1 MSNKKVI
8 VCEICGR
15 TAEVDV
21 KRKLNYCDNKSCE
34 QELKT
39 RRRKEVLQKYYK
51 KTHDI
56 ANIKVKEIEKEIRS
70 PLEVIKQIKAREE
83 YFEQPTVVNNEKNE
97 ANKKINTTAIENV
110 EIDDLVE
117 ISRELGEIR
126 YRLIGM
132 IEKERENIKKYEHGD
147 NTLVH
152 AFEFEELSKEEVW
165 EKYLENKNSRT
176 KRRMSKYRHAILKAM
191 LDNITIKNPN
201 KFVVTA
207 INGGK
212 DTRDFEEYVEELK
225 KDDTLFKAQ

>member
-1 MSNKKVI
+1 MSKKVI
-8 VCEICGR
+8 VCEICGKK
-15 TAEVDV
+15 AEVES
-21 KRKLNYCDNKSCE
+21 KRRLNYCDNKSCE
-34 QELKT
+34 QELKS
-39 RRRKEVLQKYYK
+39 RKRKETLQKYYE
-51 KTHDI
+51 KTHKTID
-56 ANIKVKEIEKEIRS
+56 ARIEEAEKDLRS
-70 PLEVIKQIKAREE
+70 PLEVIKQLKAREE
-83 YFEQPTVVNNEKNE
+83 YFDKEKNE
-97 ANKKINTTAIENV
+97 TNKKINTTAIENV
-110 EIDDLVE
+110 EIADLVE

-165 EKYLENKNSRT
+165 EKYLENKESRT

-212 DTRDFEEYVEELK
+212 GTRDFEEYVEELK

>member
-1 MSNKKVI
+1 MVNRKVI
-8 VCEICGR
+8 VCEICGK
-15 TAEVDV
+15 TVEVDA

-34 QELKT
+34 QELKK
-39 RRRKEVLQKYYK
+39 RRRKEVLQKYYER
-51 KTHDI
+51 TH
-56 ANIKVKEIEKEIRS
+56 NTVNVRVEEIEREVRT
-70 PLEVIKQIKAREE
+70 PLEVIKQLKARED
-83 YFEQPTVVNNEKNE
+83 YFDKEKNE
-97 ANKKINTTAIENV
+97 TNKKINTTAIENV
-110 EIDDLVE
+110 DIADLLE

-126 YRLIGM
+126 YRLIQK
-132 IEKERENIKKYEHGD
+132 IEQERENIKKYEHED

-165 EKYLENKNSRT
+165 ERYLENKESRT

-212 DTRDFEEYVEELK
+212 GTRDFEEYVEELK
-225 KDDTLFKAQ
+225 KDDSLFKA

>member
-1 MSNKKVI
+1 MNNKKVI
-8 VCEICGR
+8 VSEIWGK
-15 TAEVDV
+15 TAEVDL

-34 QELKT
+34 QELKK
-39 RRRKEVLQKYYK
+39 RRRKEVLQKYYER
-51 KTHDI
+51 THN
-56 ANIKVKEIEKEIRS
+56 AVNVRVEEIEREVRS

-83 YFEQPTVVNNEKNE
+83 YFDKEKNE
-97 ANKKINTTAIENV
+97 TNKKINTTAIENV
-110 EIDDLVE
+110 EIADLVE

-165 EKYLENKNSRT
+165 EKYLENKASRT

-225 KDDTLFKAQ
+225 KDDILFKAQ

>member
-15 TAEVDV
+15 TAEVDL
-21 KRKLNYCDNKSCE
+21 KRRLNYCDNKSCE
-34 QELKT
+34 QELKK
-39 RRRKEVLQKYYK
+39 RKRKEAIQKYYE
-51 KTHDI
+51 KTHNTVN
-56 ANIKVKEIEKEIRS
+56 ARIEEVEREVRS
-70 PLEVIKQIKAREE
+70 PIEVIKQIKAREE
-83 YFEQPTVVNNEKNE
+83 YFEQPTVVSKE
-97 ANKKINTTAIENV
+97 NKKINTVAIENV
-110 EIDDLVE
+110 EIADLVE

-147 NTLVH
+147 ITLVH
-152 AFEFEELSKEEVW
+152 TFEFEELSKDEVW
-165 EKYLENKNSRT
+165 EKYIESKETRT
-176 KRRMSKYRHAILKAM
+176 KRRMSKYRYAILKAM

-225 KDDTLFKAQ
+225 KDSTLFITQ

>member
-1 MSNKKVI
+1 MSKKVI
-8 VCEICGR
+8 VCEICGK
-15 TAEVDV
+15 TAEVDL

-34 QELKT
+34 QELKA
-39 RRRKEVLQKYYK
+39 RKRKETLKKYYER
-51 KTHDI
+51 THNTVNVRI
-56 ANIKVKEIEKEIRS
+56 EEIEREVRS

-83 YFEQPTVVNNEKNE
+83 HFDKEKNE
-97 ANKKINTTAIENV
+97 TNKKINTTAIENV
-110 EIDDLVE
+110 EIADLVE

-165 EKYLENKNSRT
+165 EKYLENKESRT

-212 DTRDFEEYVEELK
+212 GTRDFEEYVEELK
-225 KDDTLFKAQ
+225 KDDSLFKA

>member
-1 MSNKKVI
+1 MNNKKVI

-15 TAEVDV
+15 TAEVDL

-34 QELKT
+34 QELKK
-39 RRRKEVLQKYYK
+39 RKRKETVQKYYER
-51 KTHDI
+51 THN
-56 ANIKVKEIEKEIRS
+56 AVNVRVEEIEREVRS

-83 YFEQPTVVNNEKNE
+83 YFDKEKNE
-97 ANKKINTTAIENV
+97 TNKKINTTAIENV

-117 ISRELGEIR
+117 ISRELGELR

-165 EKYLENKNSRT
+165 EKYLENKASRT

-225 KDDTLFKAQ
+225 KDDILFKAQ

>member
-1 MSNKKVI
+1 MSKKVI
-8 VCEICGR
+8 VCEICGK
-15 TAEVDV
+15 TAEVDL

-34 QELKT
+34 QELKA
-39 RRRKEVLQKYYK
+39 RKRKETLKKYYER
-51 KTHDI
+51 THNTVNVRI
-56 ANIKVKEIEKEIRS
+56 EEIEREVRS

-83 YFEQPTVVNNEKNE
+83 HFDKEKNE
-97 ANKKINTTAIENV
+97 TNKKISTTAIENV
-110 EIDDLVE
+110 EIADLVE

-165 EKYLENKNSRT
+165 EKYLENKESRT

-225 KDDTLFKAQ
+225 KDDSLFKA